1 MRHYQM
7 YINGAWRDSDTCNP
21 VLDKFTNTPYAQYAV
36 TTPEEVNEAVAAA
49 QRSAS
54 MFCLELSAMR
64 S

>member
-36 TTPEEVNEAVAAA
+36 TTPEEVNEAFVPRACSVWNRA
-49 QRSAS
+49 
-54 MFCLELSAMR
+54 L
-64 S
+64 

>member
-49 QRSAS
+49 FVPRACSVWNRA
-54 MFCLELSAMR
+54 L
-64 S
+64 